1 MPKFFHALL
10 TEVMFK
16 NMIMSIRDLIL
27 LPRIKIKR

>member
-16 NMIMSIRDLIL
+16 NMIMLFVIWSYCRES
-27 LPRIKIKR
+27 K